1 MQIWSLWDR
10 NVGCGLMSSPPE
22 SVSRFGGGLW
32 DAASAWGLFGK
43 PWDGIMLYCGSHFPQ
58 HASTGKRV
66 PEFALEMGWGFH
78 RPPASKKASG
88 AVALEAFRLL
98 ANARVS
104 CSWSGARR
112 RGRSCIPRR

>member
-1 MQIWSLWDR
+1 MITLEIERPVGFGGCCAGNYIPVWR
-10 NVGCGLMSSPPE
+10 RIVGCGFRL
-22 SVSRFGGGLW
+22 
-32 DAASAWGLFGK
+32 GLFGK
-43 PWDGIMLYCGSHFPQ
+43 LWDGILLYCGSHFPQ
-58 HASTGKRV
+58 RASTGKRV
-66 PEFALEMGWGFH
+66 PVFALEMGWGFR

-112 RGRSCIPRR
+112 RGRSCIPRRWG